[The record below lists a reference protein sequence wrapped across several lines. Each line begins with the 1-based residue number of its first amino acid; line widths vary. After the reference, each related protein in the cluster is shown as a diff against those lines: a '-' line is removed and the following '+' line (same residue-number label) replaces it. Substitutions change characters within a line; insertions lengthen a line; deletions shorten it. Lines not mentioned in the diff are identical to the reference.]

1 RNVSC
6 VSPCS
11 YIQILTCLFQ
21 LERSF
26 PLTSHLLASGQIC
39 AVCAREFQSSDYSAV
54 EDQQA
59 GTNMKEKSGVFLA
72 WKVLLVGMCALLLL
86 SSAGLL
92 FLLVRQKELTEQLV
106 RLDAQMQVLSQSCRL
121 QTGVLA
127 VEPTEAAEL
136 KKLQRSRRNQEGE
149 ATQSQDEKEM
159 LMLMTYSMVP
169 IKAFIEL
176 CNSSRRVCLTGPPG
190 PPGLP
195 GRAGSPGP
203 QGVPGP
209 QGRKRGRRGPP
220 GEKGEPGPKG
230 DPGPP
235 GLKGPPGRRGPPG
248 PAGPPGP
255 ICPACYSNEVRN
267 KTIGEHIYQTNMLMD
282 SSPSLTDVENSSSTI
297 KQTESPTPHPAD
309 EGRDVLNV
317 TDSEKPR
324 DTKSVVHPEYSY
336 DALNDTNT
344 ENVTEAPVRLLTAPI
359 SPDQNNDAINGN
371 ANINDT
377 TVQSELVSPRPDYM
391 HDTWI
396 ETSAETVT
404 AASIHLLT
412 VLPTP
417 HLAQEAR
424 DVFNVTHSEKLR
436 DTAKESESVS
446 FHKDDNQDTLNNT
459 MNVTDGPIQLLSAP
473 LSADHNSDAVNN
485 SGTVSD
491 TPMKSDS
498 SYSPR
503 KNNKLN
509 LTSNEIWT
517 KTESPTLHPADNNR
531 DVTDSEK
538 LLKNTKMEAESVSF
552 DQDNSHGTLNNN
564 KRETATEAP
573 IKLLTAPLSADQNS
587 GTISVTPMKSES
599 PTSHPADNNRD
610 VTDSE
615 KLLNTNMEAEPVS
628 FHKDDSQDTLN
639 NTMNVTDGP
648 IQLFTAPLSAD
659 QNDDAVNNSGTISDT
674 PMKSESPTSHPADNN
689 RDVTDSEKLLNTNIE
704 AECNIRTIKCP
715 EKAIKMQST
724 FGAWMSDASWQDEG
738 RYWLADHFSGRHL
751 VELRNISSLQDSSN
765 KNIDVRRFFQGC
777 GHVVY
782 KQSFYFHN
790 AGTNRLMK
798 FDLNTSRTNTLI
810 MENSRYHQLAYLFP
824 NSKTYFKFAVDENG
838 LGCVSSVTRLVSSSC
853 PDFEPKEVMSCPC
866 TSAARLFLN
875 TAHRGLSCSRIQLF
889 SLSRQGSRET
899 HLPPQ
904 VWVRSF
910 SETAVCYA
918 AKDGTT
924 KDSGSDGGKK
934 NLSEGKRLSGS
945 GGSGKGGSQL
955 RCPKCGD
962 PCTHVETF
970 VSSTRF
976 VKCEK
981 CHHFFV
987 VLSETDSKKGLN
999 KEPESAAE
1007 AVKLAFAQKPPPP
1020 PKKIY
1025 AYLDKYVV
1033 GQSYAKKVLA
1043 VAVYNH
1049 YKRIYNNIPA
1059 GSRQQVE
1066 VEKQP
1071 SLTPREL
1078 EMRRREDE
1086 YRFTKLLQI
1095 AGISPHGNALGA
1107 SMQQQASQQAPQ
1119 EKRGGEVLDSTH
1131 TEIKLEKS
1139 NIILLGPTGSGKTLL
1154 AQTLARCLDV
1164 PFAICDCTTL
1174 TQAGYVGEDIESV
1187 IAKLLQDA
1195 NYSVEKA
1202 QQGIVFLDEVDKI
1215 GSVPG
1220 IHQLRDV
1227 GGEGVQQGLLKLLEG
1242 TVVNVPEKNS
1252 RKLRGET
1259 LQVDT
1264 TNILFVASGAFNG
1277 LDRIISR
1284 RKNEKYLG
1292 FGTPSNLG
1300 KGRRAAAAADL
1311 ANTSGETDTV
1321 AEIEE
1326 KDRLLKHVEARDLIE
1341 FGMIPEFVG
1350 RLPVVVPLH
1359 SLDEETL
1366 VRILTEPRNAVVPQ
1380 YQALFSMDKCEL
1392 NVTPDALRAIA
1403 RMALERKTGARGLR
1417 SIMEKLLLEPMFEV
1431 PHSDI
1436 MAVELNKDIVL
1447 GKSQPIYIRAPPKE
1461 STEEEY
1467 DSGIEEENWP
1477 RQADAANN

>member
-1 RNVSC
+1 
-6 VSPCS
+6 
-11 YIQILTCLFQ
+11 
-21 LERSF
+21 
-26 PLTSHLLASGQIC
+26 
-39 AVCAREFQSSDYSAV
+39 
-54 EDQQA
+54 
-59 GTNMKEKSGVFLA
+59 MKEKSGVFLA

-324 DTKSVVHPEYSY
+324 DTSTDSESVVHPEYSY

-491 TPMKSDS
+491 TPMKS
-498 SYSPR
+498 
-503 KNNKLN
+503 
-509 LTSNEIWT
+509 
-517 KTESPTLHPADNNR
+517 
-531 DVTDSEK
+531 
-538 LLKNTKMEAESVSF
+538 
-552 DQDNSHGTLNNN
+552 
-564 KRETATEAP
+564 
-573 IKLLTAPLSADQNS
+573 
-587 GTISVTPMKSES
+587 ES

-704 AECNIRTIKCP
+704 AESFQDDSHGTLNDTTRENATEAPIKLLTNSLHPLQTNNQINVTTNERRKTECNIRTIKCP

-838 LGCVSSVTRLVSSSC
+838 LWVIFASNTDNDTMVAKINPDTFIVELIINTRY
-853 PDFEPKEVMSCPC
+853 P
-866 TSAARLFLN
+866 
-875 TAHRGLSCSRIQLF
+875 
-889 SLSRQGSRET
+889 
-899 HLPPQ
+899 
-904 VWVRSF
+904 
-910 SETAVCYA
+910 
-918 AKDGTT
+918 TT
-924 KDSGSDGGKK
+924 KAGNAFIVCGVLYFTDDKDRRVTYAFDLKK
-934 NLSEGKRLSGS
+934 ESPLDASFDLRPAYGILAMLSYY
-945 GGSGKGGSQL
+945 
-955 RCPKCGD
+955 P
-962 PCTHVETF
+962 
-970 VSSTRF
+970 
-976 VKCEK
+976 
-981 CHHFFV
+981 
-987 VLSETDSKKGLN
+987 N
-999 KEPESAAE
+999 K
-1007 AVKLAFAQKPPPP
+1007 
-1020 PKKIY
+1020 
-1025 AYLDKYVV
+1025 
-1033 GQSYAKKVLA
+1033 
-1043 VAVYNH
+1043 
-1049 YKRIYNNIPA
+1049 
-1059 GSRQQVE
+1059 
-1066 VEKQP
+1066 
-1071 SLTPREL
+1071 
-1078 EMRRREDE
+1078 
-1086 YRFTKLLQI
+1086 KLLYMWD
-1095 AGISPHGNALGA
+1095 
-1107 SMQQQASQQAPQ
+1107 SMSV
-1119 EKRGGEVLDSTH
+1119 KICKV
-1131 TEIKLEKS
+1131 KF
-1139 NIILLGPTGSGKTLL
+1139 KT
-1154 AQTLARCLDV
+1154 T
-1164 PFAICDCTTL
+1164 
-1174 TQAGYVGEDIESV
+1174 
-1187 IAKLLQDA
+1187 
-1195 NYSVEKA
+1195 
-1202 QQGIVFLDEVDKI
+1202 
-1215 GSVPG
+1215 
-1220 IHQLRDV
+1220 
-1227 GGEGVQQGLLKLLEG
+1227 
-1242 TVVNVPEKNS
+1242 
-1252 RKLRGET
+1252 
-1259 LQVDT
+1259 
-1264 TNILFVASGAFNG
+1264 
-1277 LDRIISR
+1277 
-1284 RKNEKYLG
+1284 
-1292 FGTPSNLG
+1292 
-1300 KGRRAAAAADL
+1300 
-1311 ANTSGETDTV
+1311 
-1321 AEIEE
+1321 
-1326 KDRLLKHVEARDLIE
+1326 
-1341 FGMIPEFVG
+1341 
-1350 RLPVVVPLH
+1350 
-1359 SLDEETL
+1359 
-1366 VRILTEPRNAVVPQ
+1366 
-1380 YQALFSMDKCEL
+1380 
-1392 NVTPDALRAIA
+1392 
-1403 RMALERKTGARGLR
+1403 
-1417 SIMEKLLLEPMFEV
+1417 
-1431 PHSDI
+1431 
-1436 MAVELNKDIVL
+1436 
-1447 GKSQPIYIRAPPKE
+1447 
-1461 STEEEY
+1461 
-1467 DSGIEEENWP
+1467 
-1477 RQADAANN
+1477 

>member
-1 RNVSC
+1 
-6 VSPCS
+6 
-11 YIQILTCLFQ
+11 
-21 LERSF
+21 
-26 PLTSHLLASGQIC
+26 
-39 AVCAREFQSSDYSAV
+39 
-54 EDQQA
+54 
-59 GTNMKEKSGVFLA
+59 MKEKSGVFLA

-267 KTIGEHIYQTNMLMD
+267 KTIGEHIYQTNMLM
-282 SSPSLTDVENSSSTI
+282 
-297 KQTESPTPHPAD
+297 ESPTPHPAD

-324 DTKSVVHPEYSY
+324 DTSTDSESVVHPEYSY

-704 AECNIRTIKCP
+704 AESFQDDSHGTLNDTTRENATEAPIKLLTNSLHPLQTNNQINVTTNERRKTECNIRTIKCP

-838 LGCVSSVTRLVSSSC
+838 LWVIFASNTDNDTMVAKINPDTFIVELIINTRY
-853 PDFEPKEVMSCPC
+853 P
-866 TSAARLFLN
+866 
-875 TAHRGLSCSRIQLF
+875 
-889 SLSRQGSRET
+889 
-899 HLPPQ
+899 
-904 VWVRSF
+904 
-910 SETAVCYA
+910 
-918 AKDGTT
+918 TT
-924 KDSGSDGGKK
+924 KAGNAFIVCGVLYFTDDKDRRVTYAFDLKK
-934 NLSEGKRLSGS
+934 ESPLDASFDLRPAYGILAMLSYY
-945 GGSGKGGSQL
+945 
-955 RCPKCGD
+955 P
-962 PCTHVETF
+962 
-970 VSSTRF
+970 
-976 VKCEK
+976 
-981 CHHFFV
+981 
-987 VLSETDSKKGLN
+987 N
-999 KEPESAAE
+999 K
-1007 AVKLAFAQKPPPP
+1007 
-1020 PKKIY
+1020 
-1025 AYLDKYVV
+1025 
-1033 GQSYAKKVLA
+1033 
-1043 VAVYNH
+1043 
-1049 YKRIYNNIPA
+1049 
-1059 GSRQQVE
+1059 
-1066 VEKQP
+1066 
-1071 SLTPREL
+1071 
-1078 EMRRREDE
+1078 
-1086 YRFTKLLQI
+1086 KLLYMWD
-1095 AGISPHGNALGA
+1095 
-1107 SMQQQASQQAPQ
+1107 SMSV
-1119 EKRGGEVLDSTH
+1119 KICKV
-1131 TEIKLEKS
+1131 KF
-1139 NIILLGPTGSGKTLL
+1139 KT
-1154 AQTLARCLDV
+1154 T
-1164 PFAICDCTTL
+1164 
-1174 TQAGYVGEDIESV
+1174 
-1187 IAKLLQDA
+1187 
-1195 NYSVEKA
+1195 
-1202 QQGIVFLDEVDKI
+1202 
-1215 GSVPG
+1215 
-1220 IHQLRDV
+1220 
-1227 GGEGVQQGLLKLLEG
+1227 
-1242 TVVNVPEKNS
+1242 
-1252 RKLRGET
+1252 
-1259 LQVDT
+1259 
-1264 TNILFVASGAFNG
+1264 
-1277 LDRIISR
+1277 
-1284 RKNEKYLG
+1284 
-1292 FGTPSNLG
+1292 
-1300 KGRRAAAAADL
+1300 
-1311 ANTSGETDTV
+1311 
-1321 AEIEE
+1321 
-1326 KDRLLKHVEARDLIE
+1326 
-1341 FGMIPEFVG
+1341 
-1350 RLPVVVPLH
+1350 
-1359 SLDEETL
+1359 
-1366 VRILTEPRNAVVPQ
+1366 
-1380 YQALFSMDKCEL
+1380 
-1392 NVTPDALRAIA
+1392 
-1403 RMALERKTGARGLR
+1403 
-1417 SIMEKLLLEPMFEV
+1417 
-1431 PHSDI
+1431 
-1436 MAVELNKDIVL
+1436 
-1447 GKSQPIYIRAPPKE
+1447 
-1461 STEEEY
+1461 
-1467 DSGIEEENWP
+1467 
-1477 RQADAANN
+1477 